1 MARTSRSSLSS
12 CLRSR
17 SWQTTLMVPR
27 PVSLWVSASIAV
39 MLLPAR
45 VIASVSRASIP
56 CWSSTSISSDTW

>member
-1 MARTSRSSLSS
+1 MERTSRSSLSS

-39 MLLPAR
+39 ADVTLQRLR
-45 VIASVSRASIP
+45 YVSRPDELAFTGTEP
-56 CWSSTSISSDTW
+56 V